1 MRIKVVF
8 ELVGEKMPILYRQ
21 RFMDLIISALK
32 EADTNYARSVYPDK
46 NMHLKVAKPFAFS
59 VFLPGNF
66 AIKNEKFKIDET
78 FEIEDL
84 VFCFKKNETMSMYV
98 SSYNLEFLLHLYNG
112 FLKLESFQFDE
123 KLTLKINKV
132 FMLNENKIN
141 DSEIIYKTMSPILIE
156 TIDGKPILPIDVGG
170 NLLKEK
176 ELSIFNSNFNAIH
189 GRILKDIR
197 GSSLYK
203 ELVFTPIK
211 IKKQVVKHTL
221 RDFREQTGKPYM
233 TFTTFEGIFK
243 IEGDP
248 RDLKALYQMGIGLR
262 TGQGFG
268 MVEVIA

>member
-1 MRIKVVF
+1 MRIKAIFDVSGGK
-8 ELVGEKMPILYRQ
+8 LPIIYRQ

-32 EADTNYARSVYPDK
+32 EADVNYENSIYPDK
-46 NMHLKVAKPFAFS
+46 KMHLKVAKPFSFS
-59 VFLPGNF
+59 VLLPEEF
-66 AIKNEKFKIDET
+66 ICKKEKFKIDES
-78 FEIEDL
+78 FEVEDL
-84 VFCFKKNETMSMYV
+84 VFAFKKSETLSMYV
-98 SSYNLEFLLHLYNG
+98 SSYSPEFILNLYNG
-112 FLKLESFQFDE
+112 LLKLGNFQFNE
-123 KLTLKINKV
+123 NLILKINKI
-132 FMLNENKIN
+132 FMLNEKRIN
-141 DSEIIYKTMSPILIE
+141 DSEVIYKTMSPILIE
-156 TIDGKPILPIDVGG
+156 TIDNKPILPADI
-170 NLLKEK
+170 E
-176 ELSIFNSNFNAIH
+176 FNANFNAIH
-189 GRILKDIR
+189 DRILKDIR

-243 IEGDP
+243 IAGDP

>member
-1 MRIKVVF
+1 MRIKVILG
-8 ELVGEKMPILYRQ
+8 LVGERLPILYRQ

-32 EADTNYARSVYPDK
+32 EADVNYENSIYPNK

-59 VFLPGNF
+59 VLLPEEF
-66 AIKNEKFKIDET
+66 ICKKEKFKIDEN
-78 FEIEDL
+78 FEVEDL
-84 VFCFKKNETMSMYV
+84 VFAFKKGETLSMYV
-98 SSYNLEFLLHLYNG
+98 SSYNPEFLLHLHNG
-112 FLKLESFQFDE
+112 LLKLGSFQFDE
-123 KLTLKINKV
+123 KLTLKINKI

-141 DSEIIYKTMSPILIE
+141 DLEIIYKTMSPILIE
-156 TIDGKPILPIDVGG
+156 TINSKPILPIDMEG

-189 GRILKDIR
+189 DRILKDIR

-243 IEGDP
+243 IAGDP